1 MRLETP
7 EGWVRCEI
15 GEVTQVVSGGTPR
28 AKDPSN
34 FVDEGGIPWITP
46 ADLSGYTDIF
56 ISRGARNLSEKG
68 FYSCSAAKIPAGSVL
83 FSSRAPVGYVAIAAN
98 ELATNQGFKNFV
110 LPNGL
115 DSRFIYFYLKYIKPV
130 AENMATGTTFKE
142 LSGKVAAKL
151 PLLIAPTEEQ
161 TRIADKLENLIAR
174 VDACRDRLTRIPNIL
189 KKYRQAVLRAAMSG
203 ELTEDWRKA
212 NSDFET
218 DSDLFLSLQNK
229 YGGERSK
236 GHDSLADDCSELS
249 FPENWLYV
257 PTKAVGEVFL
267 GRQRSPKNHNGPH
280 MRPYMRAANITWKGL
295 DLSDVKEMNFD
306 PSDFE
311 RFKLQVGDVLV
322 NEGSGSAEEVGK
334 PAIWNGEIENCCFQN
349 TLICVRPF
357 EDMSEYLY
365 FVFLNAALSKDFIKE
380 TRGIGI
386 HHLGKTRFAAFK
398 IPLPPLEEQKEIVRC
413 IKYSFA
419 YVERLEAYYQKANCK
434 VEKITNALL
443 SKAFQ
448 GELVS
453 QKSSDEPAS
462 ALMERL
468 HSAIK
473 IQNANAS
480 KAKRKKEPLPISRL
494 GSVMLKRENVN
505 SNYLSEILR
514 KSGSMSPKNLWSLS
528 QLEIDD
534 FYEQLKEEE
543 ENGLLREISQESDGA
558 LRLLEVV

>member
-1 MRLETP
+1 LYPT
-7 EGWVRCEI
+7 VRKWCTEPTKIAEAGEI
-15 GEVTQVVSGGTPR
+15 L
-28 AKDPSN
+28 
-34 FVDEGGIPWITP
+34 
-46 ADLSGYTDIF
+46 LS
-56 ISRGARNLSEKG
+56 
-68 FYSCSAAKIPAGSVL
+68 V
-83 FSSRAPVGYVAIAAN
+83 RAPVGPTN
-98 ELATNQGFKNFV
+98 LALERCCIGRGLASIQAVSPFNQK
-110 LPNGL
+110 
-115 DSRFIYFYLKYIKPV
+115 YLLHFFRSI
-130 AENMATGTTFKE
+130 ESWLSQQGTGTTFAGIGSREIKQIE
-142 LSGKVAAKL
+142 VPVA
-151 PLLIAPTEEQ
+151 PVNEQ
-161 TRIADKLENLIAR
+161 ARIADKLDNLIAR

-386 HHLGKTRFAAFK
+386 HHLGKT
-398 IPLPPLEEQKEIVRC
+398 
-413 IKYSFA
+413 
-419 YVERLEAYYQKANCK
+419 
-434 VEKITNALL
+434 
-443 SKAFQ
+443 
-448 GELVS
+448 
-453 QKSSDEPAS
+453 
-462 ALMERL
+462 
-468 HSAIK
+468 
-473 IQNANAS
+473 
-480 KAKRKKEPLPISRL
+480 
-494 GSVMLKRENVN
+494 
-505 SNYLSEILR
+505 
-514 KSGSMSPKNLWSLS
+514 
-528 QLEIDD
+528 
-534 FYEQLKEEE
+534 
-543 ENGLLREISQESDGA
+543 
-558 LRLLEVV
+558 